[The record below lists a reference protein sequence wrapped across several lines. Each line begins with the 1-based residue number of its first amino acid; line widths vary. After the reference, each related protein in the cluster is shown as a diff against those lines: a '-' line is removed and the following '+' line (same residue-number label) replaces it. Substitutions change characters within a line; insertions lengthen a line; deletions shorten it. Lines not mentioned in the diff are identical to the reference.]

1 MISVCIIQIQSHVY
15 IYVYIYIHIYRLL
28 AAYMATGYL
37 PVYISLPKPINHL
50 PFNSEPPHHS
60 VVLTTCLL
68 VASLFFQRP
77 HQSHM
82 SHEKKTPTFHYTG
95 WLIGILIMVHYNP
108 YITGFYNPLNTLN
121 NQVFFHCSH
130 EPRVEGA
137 LCNPLE
143 SHYIPKHH
151 DVRSY
156 PQTTKPPNLATLDL
170 KVEVLAIWTT
180 CHPEGDVITG

>member
-1 MISVCIIQIQSHVY
+1 MHNTDTIT
-15 IYVYIYIHIYRLL
+15 YIYIYTHIYRLL

-82 SHEKKTPTFHYTG
+82 SHEKKPPTFHYTG
-95 WLIGILIMVHYNP
+95 WLIGILIMVYYNP
-108 YITGFYNPLNTLN
+108 YVTGFYNPLNTLN
-121 NQVFFHCSH
+121 NQVFFIAHMNLGLRAPCEILWNPITS
-130 EPRVEGA
+130 PNITMLGA
-137 LCNPLE
+137 I
-143 SHYIPKHH
+143 H
-151 DVRSY
+151 
-156 PQTTKPPNLATLDL
+156 KPPNHQTLQHL
-170 KVEVLAIWTT
+170 ISKWRYLPSPPLVTR
-180 CHPEGDVITG
+180 GDVITG